1 MVLYSSEE
9 RALFTKL
16 LTQFTPKVI
25 PISINILNKY
35 YKIMPNLK
43 IIFIKFFQQN
53 LQCYKHQ
60 KLFFL
65 IS

>member
-25 PISINILNKY
+25 IALYILYIMKPNNSIYWIYSGDKYKFSILAI
-35 YKIMPNLK
+35 KIK
-43 IIFIKFFQQN
+43 R
-53 LQCYKHQ
+53 
-60 KLFFL
+60 
-65 IS
+65 